1 MAMAKRAAARRDN
14 IQKTAIKE
22 CPIRTAPRRLVL
34 TIVLSNIKKQY
45 FV

>member
-1 MAMAKRAAARRDN
+1 MAMANRAVAHRNN

-34 TIVLSNIKKQY
+34 TIVLSNNLNK
-45 FV
+45 